1 MEEYFLRLWNDF
13 GARVSGPMSFR
24 LLMQPTMAL
33 IFAIRDGVKD
43 AKTERTPY
51 FYSLFTDPAH
61 RRQRLSEG
69 WRAVVK
75 IFTLAVILDVLFQL
89 IVFRWIY
96 PFEVVFIALLLAFLP
111 YVLARGPVNRI
122 ARSFLHKRS
131 QSERA

>member
-43 AKTERTPY
+43 AKTGRTPY
-51 FYSLFTDPAH
+51 FYSLFTDPEH
-61 RRQRLSEG
+61 RKQRLSEG

-75 IFTLAVILDVLFQL
+75 IFTLAVILDVVFQL
-89 IVFRWIY
+89 IVFKWIY
-96 PFEVVFIALLLAFLP
+96 PLEVVFVALLLAFVP
-111 YVLARGPVNRI
+111 YLLARGLVNRI
-122 ARSFLHKRS
+122 ARSLTYKRS
-131 QSERA
+131 QSDRA